1 MSTPIHDA
9 VEVKTR
15 ELEEAVYGA
24 LDACDAYLET
34 VREHL
39 AAETS
44 KPEPNAAV
52 VKRLKMF
59 EKKASAMVTVI
70 EDDAITEMLSLIDR
84 LHALGDAELGT
95 FI

>member
-15 ELEEAVYGA
+15 ELEDAVYAA

-34 VREHL
+34 VRAHL

-84 LHALGDAELGT
+84 LHALGDAELGI

>member
-9 VEVKTR
+9 VEPKTR

-39 AAETS
+39 AAEEA

-52 VKRLKMF
+52 VKRLRLF

-70 EDDAITEMLSLIDR
+70 EDDAITELLTLVDR
-84 LHALGDAELGT
+84 LHALADAELGT